1 VGAPDRRDARDLAGQ
16 AIDRSLCGSTLKVV
30 GFPEVGPL
38 RTQLSALLLAVVV
51 AGSAAAQDASSGLGQ
66 LHDDLGLTSDQE
78 SAWRDY
84 AAAVAPDPQAEARR
98 RATDELLP
106 HIPTPRR
113 IALIEA
119 SLAQDVAD
127 LRRQGQAVM
136 GFYSRLTPDQQRTFD
151 VETLPIAAARTT
163 NAAAPR

>member
-1 VGAPDRRDARDLAGQ
+1 MR
-16 AIDRSLCGSTLKVV
+16 TL
-30 GFPEVGPL
+30 
-38 RTQLSALLLAVVV
+38 LSALLLAVIV
-51 AGSAAAQDASSGLGQ
+51 AGSATAQDVAAGLGK
-66 LHDDLGLTSDQE
+66 LHDDLGLRPDQE

-84 AAAVAPDPQAEARR
+84 AAAVTPDPQAEARR

-106 HIPTPRR
+106 QIPTPRR

-136 GFYSRLTPDQQRTFD
+136 VFYSRLSPDQQRTFD
-151 VETLPIAAARTT
+151 IETLPNRAGGVQPKEVS
-163 NAAAPR
+163 APR

>member
-1 VGAPDRRDARDLAGQ
+1 M
-16 AIDRSLCGSTLKVV
+16 
-30 GFPEVGPL
+30 
-38 RTQLSALLLAVVV
+38 RTFVSAMLLAVVLT
-51 AGSAAAQDASSGLGQ
+51 GSAAAQDASPALGK
-66 LHDDLGLTSDQE
+66 LHDDLGLRPDQE

-84 AAAVAPDPQAEARR
+84 AAAVAPDPQADARR

-106 HIPTPRR
+106 NIPTPRR

-136 GFYSRLTPDQQRTFD
+136 AFYSRLTPDQQRTFD
-151 VETLPIAAARTT
+151 LETLPNRTPR
-163 NAAAPR
+163 AQGAEASAPR